1 MRSEAIRPGDVI
13 AGKYRVRT
21 ILGRSRGFLVE
32 AFHTEFD
39 QRVVIRVLSPALC
52 DEKEIERFRRE
63 ARTLAKLESEHVARI
78 IDVGTLPDGAF
89 YLVRQFL
96 EGTDLATHLKK
107 SGALPL
113 QQAVL
118 FILQASEAL
127 AQTHVH
133 NIVLRELQPS
143 HLFLAQRPGGSPA
156 LKIIDFGTAK
166 LMREVAAPIAGVE
179 ATATAMFG
187 MSPYSSP
194 EIIRKAKNVDAR
206 TDVWSLGA
214 ILYEM
219 LAARPAFAGEMAAL
233 MLAITKE
240 DPVPLTNIR
249 RDLPQEL
256 NQIIGWALAKD
267 VDGRFANVYGFA
279 HALLPFAPPEGQ
291 VLIQRIGEIT
301 TAAQQAKQ
309 RPVYAAPAPAAPV
322 KGSGDEDAPTFVDA
336 VLEESTGVKP
346 SPGAQGSE
354 SPLDRTMFMGSDYVA
369 PSPGPPGM
377 SGAPKPAGAQVP
389 GAAAPPASPY
399 GAAAPA
405 ARPSQQQAV
414 PPGQPQGSLLGPSL
428 QLDAGQR
435 RGSMQSWHDISG
447 ISGAGA
453 AAPGAPGAPP
463 GTAKTASPQDLGFP
477 PEKRNNKNTII
488 LAIAGAVVG
497 LTLLAG
503 VVVFATG
510 GSETSG
516 STPATAESGASSAGT
531 TTTPTAPS
539 TPTGPQNTGDTPS
552 APPTSE
558 PVASASSPFASGTPT
573 SAPTPT
579 QGGIP
584 LPQVPTAKPTG
595 TGTAPKPTATATTSP
610 PPDSGGMGTLVAVA
624 VGGSCAFSVNG
635 ASKGSGAT
643 IKVQLKPGSYSVSC
657 KPVSGAT
664 KSKSVT
670 VTSGGTAMAMFKL

>member
-52 DEKEIERFRRE
+52 DDKEIERFRRE

-78 IDVGTLPDGAF
+78 IDVGTLPDGSF

-107 SGALPL
+107 SGPLPL

-118 FILQASEAL
+118 FILQASEAV

-143 HLFLAQRPGGSPA
+143 HLFLAQRVGGSPVV
-156 LKIIDFGTAK
+156 KIIDFGTAK
-166 LMREVAAPIAGVE
+166 LMREAAAPTAGLE

-194 EIIRKAKNVDAR
+194 EIIRKAKSVDAR
-206 TDVWSLGA
+206 TDVWSLGC

-219 LAARPAFAGEMAAL
+219 LAARPAFLGEMAAL

-240 DPVPLTNIR
+240 DPAPLTSIR
-249 RDLPQEL
+249 RDLPPEL

-279 HALLPFAPPEGQ
+279 HALTPFAPPEGQ

-301 TAAQQAKQ
+301 TAAQQKKE
-309 RPVYAAPAPAAPV
+309 RPVYAAPAPIAPAS

-346 SPGAQGSE
+346 SPQGGAGE
-354 SPLDRTMFMGSDYVA
+354 SPLDRTMFMGNDYVA

-377 SGAPKPAGAQVP
+377 NNAPRAGAQPP
-389 GAAAPPASPY
+389 GPSPMPGFGAAPPV
-399 GAAAPA
+399 
-405 ARPSQQQAV
+405 RPSQQQAAS
-414 PPGQPQGSLLGPSL
+414 PQPGGQQGSLLGPSL
-428 QLDAGQR
+428 QLDGGAR
-435 RGSMQSWHDISG
+435 RASMGSWHDVSG
-447 ISGAGA
+447 ISGA
-453 AAPGAPGAPP
+453 APP
-463 GTAKTASPQDLGFP
+463 GANTPAAAKPAASPDFAYPAAQKG
-477 PEKRNNKNTII
+477 KNKNTII
-488 LAIAGAVVG
+488 LAVAGAVVG

-503 VVVFATG
+503 VVVFTTG
-510 GSETSG
+510 GESEG
-516 STPATAESGASSAGT
+516 GKTPASAESGTSSAGSAPT
-531 TTTPTAPS
+531 PKTADTGTPTPESSGTPAP
-539 TPTGPQNTGDTPS
+539 
-552 APPTSE
+552 PPTSE
-558 PVASASSPFASGTPT
+558 PVASAPSTTTSTPA
-573 SAPTPT
+573 APANTPGPT
-579 QGGIP
+579 QAIP
-584 LPQVPTAKPTG
+584 TPQVPTSKPTS
-595 TGTAPKPTATATTSP
+595 TGTTPKPTSTATSSP
-610 PPDSGGMGTLVAVA
+610 PPDTGGMGTLVAVA